1 MLIDINA
8 YTGHW
13 PFKRLRGNSCE
24 GILERMKEYG
34 TDLSVITN
42 LNGVFYKNTQSA
54 NEELYE
60 EIRSKRAF
68 SDRFLPFGVINP
80 IYAGWKD
87 DFNTCVKN
95 FGIKGIRVFPNY
107 HDYTIDDPNLLD
119 LVKMARDNNVAIA
132 LTMRIVDSRQRSWMD
147 LSTEWA
153 LKDYLPLLR
162 AVPDAKF
169 MLLNLSTPLA
179 MSEQDERTI
188 REGNVLIDTSGRY
201 ISNFASFVK
210 RFGKNK
216 FAFGTHFPVLD
227 YYTGLLRIE
236 SLRKE
241 EADEADRE
249 LFRHGNA
256 SRFLGL

>member
-13 PFKRLRGNSCE
+13 PFKRLQKNNCE

-34 TDLSVITN
+34 TDISVITN

-60 EIRSKRAF
+60 EVRSKRAYK
-68 SDRFLPFGVINP
+68 DRFLPFGIINP

-87 DFNTCVKN
+87 DFKTCVKD
-95 FGIKGIRVFPNY
+95 FGMKGIRVFPNY
-107 HDYTIDDPNLLD
+107 HDYTINDPNLLD
-119 LVKMARDNNVAIA
+119 LVKMARDHDVAVA

-147 LSTEWA
+147 LATEWA
-153 LKDYLPLLR
+153 LKDYVPLLR
-162 AVPDAKF
+162 AVPDARY
-169 MLLNLSTPLA
+169 MMLNLSTGLA
-179 MSEQDERTI
+179 LSEEDEATVKN
-188 REGNVLIDTSGRY
+188 GNVLFDTSGRH
-201 ISNFASFVK
+201 IVHFANVFR
-210 RFGKNK
+210 RFGKNR
-216 FAFGTHFPVLD
+216 FAFGSHFPVLD

-236 SLRKE
+236 SLREE

-249 LFRHGNA
+249 LFRHRNA
-256 SRFLGL
+256 QQFLQL

>member
-13 PFKRLRGNSCE
+13 PFKQLHGNTCD
-24 GILERMKEYG
+24 GLLERMKEYG

-42 LNGVFYKNTQSA
+42 LHGVFYKNTQSA
-54 NEELYE
+54 NDELYRE
-60 EIRSKRAF
+60 VRSKKAF
-68 SDRFLPFGVINP
+68 NDRFLPFGVINP

-95 FGIKGIRVFPNY
+95 YGMKGIRVFPGY
-107 HDYTIDDPNLLD
+107 HDYAIDDPNLLE
-119 LVKMARDNNVAIA
+119 LVKMARDADVAIA
-132 LTMRIVDSRQRSWMD
+132 LTMRVVDSRQRSWMD

-162 AVPDAKF
+162 AVPGAKF
-169 MLLNLSTPLA
+169 MLLNLGTNMALS
-179 MSEQDERTI
+179 DEDVKTI
-188 REGNVLIDTSGRY
+188 KDGNVLIDTSGRY
-201 ISNFASFVK
+201 ITHFANYVK
-210 RFGKNK
+210 RFGKEK

-241 EADEADRE
+241 EASEEDRE
-249 LFRHGNA
+249 LFRHLNA
-256 SRFLGL
+256 ARFLKL

>member
-13 PFKRLRGNSCE
+13 PFKRLRGNSC
-24 GILERMKEYG
+24 GGVLERMKEYG

-60 EIRSKRAF
+60 EVRSKRAF
-68 SDRFLPFGVINP
+68 NDRFLPFGIINP

-87 DFNTCVKN
+87 DFSTCVKN
-95 FGIKGIRVFPNY
+95 FGMKGIRVFPNY

-119 LVKMARDNNVAIA
+119 LVKMARDNDVAVA

-169 MLLNLSTPLA
+169 MLLNLGTPMA
-179 MSEQDERTI
+179 MSEEDERTI
-188 REGNVLIDTSGRY
+188 REGNVLID
-201 ISNFASFVK
+201 SFRPVHHK
-210 RFGKNK
+210 LRK
-216 FAFGTHFPVLD
+216 FCEKVREEQVCVRHTFSRA
-227 YYTGLLRIE
+227 GLLHR
-236 SLRKE
+236 
-241 EADEADRE
+241 AAADRIAAE
-249 LFRHGNA
+249 GRSG
-256 SRFLGL
+256 

>member
-24 GILERMKEYG
+24 GVLERMKEYG

-60 EIRSKRAF
+60 EVRSKRAF
-68 SDRFLPFGVINP
+68 NDRFLPFGIINP

-95 FGIKGIRVFPNY
+95 FGMKGIRVFPNY

-119 LVKMARDNNVAIA
+119 LVKMARDNDVAVA
-132 LTMRIVDSRQRSWMD
+132 LTMRVVDSRQRSWMD

-162 AVPDAKF
+162 AVPGAKF
-169 MLLNLSTPLA
+169 MLLNLGTPLA
-179 MSEQDERTI
+179 MSEEDERTI

-201 ISNFASFVK
+201 ISNFAGFVK
-210 RFGKNK
+210 RFGKNR

-236 SLRKE
+236 SLRNE

-249 LFRHGNA
+249 LFMHLNA
-256 SRFLGL
+256 SRFLKL